1 MLKATDLK
9 GTPARE
15 FAKGDGFFPDLHP
28 TKRIRWVALWSGS
41 SWRIRIA
48 STSKNFKEVAE
59 SGRVVDIPKI
69 IQQII
74 PADSAAMEM
83 YFK

>member
-1 MLKATDLK
+1 MLKSEHLK

-15 FAKGDGFFPDLHP
+15 FAKGDGVFPELHEESI
-28 TKRIRWVALWSGS
+28 KWIGIWNGS
-41 SWRIRIA
+41 DWRIKVA
-48 STSKNFKEVAE
+48 PSEKNFKEVAE
-59 SGRVVDIPKI
+59 SGKVVDIPKI

-74 PADSAAMEM
+74 PADSAAMEL